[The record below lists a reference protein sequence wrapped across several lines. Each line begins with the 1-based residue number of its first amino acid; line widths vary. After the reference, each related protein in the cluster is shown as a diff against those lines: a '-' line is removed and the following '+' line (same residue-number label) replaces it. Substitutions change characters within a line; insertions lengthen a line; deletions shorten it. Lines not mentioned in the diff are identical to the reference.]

1 MDCLDIEY
9 KDDSIVLKG
18 VRNFDLKQ
26 TLECGQCFR
35 WERVSDN
42 NYIGVA
48 FGRVLEVFQEGND
61 ITLYNTNRQDFED
74 IWRNYFSLDRDYS
87 KIKEELSKDFILKD
101 AIEYGSGIRVL
112 NQEPF
117 EMVISFI
124 ISARNSVPMIS
135 KTVNEISRRWGE
147 KLEYKG
153 KEYFAFPKKE
163 ILASLTIEEMKDAGG
178 SFRSRYIIDTS
189 DKINKCEKIKEGRL
203 LVENQDEFLKL
214 YDLERI
220 ISLDDEE
227 CHKALQN
234 YSGIGSK
241 VADCIMLFSMEKTS
255 AFPVDRW
262 VQRAMMHFYDAGD
275 LSLPKIRVFGR
286 DRFGEFAGAAQQY
299 LFYYTKEKGIKL

>member
-1 MDCLDIEY
+1 MDYLDIEY
-9 KDDSIVLKG
+9 SVNSVTLKG
-18 VRNFDLKQ
+18 VKSFNLEQ

-35 WERVSDN
+35 WEKVSEN

-48 FGRVLEVFQEGND
+48 FGRVLEAVQEND
-61 ITLYNTNRQDFED
+61 VITFYNTNEQDFKN
-74 IWRNYFSLDRDYS
+74 IWLKYFSLDRDYTE
-87 KIKEELSKDFILKD
+87 IKTQLSEDPTLRE

-135 KTVNEISRRWGE
+135 KTVNEISKRWGA

-153 KEYFAFPKKE
+153 KEYFAFPSKE
-163 ILASLTIEEMKDAGG
+163 VLAAITIEEMKDAGG
-178 SFRSRYIIDTS
+178 SFRSRYIVDTS
-189 DKINKCEKIKEGRL
+189 DKITKCEEIKAGKL
-203 LVENQDEFLKL
+203 LMDDQDEFLKL

-220 ISLDDEE
+220 ISLDDDE

-241 VADCIMLFSMEKTS
+241 VADCIMLFSMGKTS

-262 VQRAMMHFYDAGD
+262 VQRAMMHFYNAGD

-286 DRFGEFAGAAQQY
+286 DRFGKFAGAAQQY

>member
-1 MDCLDIEY
+1 MDYLDIEY

-35 WERVSDN
+35 WEKVSDN

-61 ITLYNTNRQDFED
+61 IILYNTNRQYFED

-87 KIKEELSKDFILKD
+87 KVKEELSKDSILKD

-135 KTVNEISRRWGE
+135 KTVN
-147 KLEYKG
+147 
-153 KEYFAFPKKE
+153 
-163 ILASLTIEEMKDAGG
+163 
-178 SFRSRYIIDTS
+178 
-189 DKINKCEKIKEGRL
+189 
-203 LVENQDEFLKL
+203 
-214 YDLERI
+214 
-220 ISLDDEE
+220 
-227 CHKALQN
+227 
-234 YSGIGSK
+234 
-241 VADCIMLFSMEKTS
+241 
-255 AFPVDRW
+255 
-262 VQRAMMHFYDAGD
+262 
-275 LSLPKIRVFGR
+275 
-286 DRFGEFAGAAQQY
+286 
-299 LFYYTKEKGIKL
+299 

>member
-87 KIKEELSKDFILKD
+87 KIKEELSKDSILKD

-203 LVENQDEFLKL
+203 SVENQDEFLKL

-275 LSLPKIRVFGR
+275 LSLPKIRIFGR

>member
-1 MDCLDIEY
+1 MDYLNIEY
-9 KDDSIVLKG
+9 SDNSITLKE
-18 VRNFDLKQ
+18 VKNFDLKQ

-35 WERVSDN
+35 WEKVAEN

-48 FGRVLEVFQEGND
+48 FGKVLEVFQNKND
-61 ITLYNTNRQDFED
+61 IILYNTNEQDFKN
-74 IWRNYFSLDRDYS
+74 IWKKYFSLDKNYTE
-87 KIKEELSKDFILKD
+87 IKTQLSTDATLRD

-135 KTVNEISRRWGE
+135 KTVNEISRRWGK

-153 KEYFAFPKKE
+153 KEYFAFPEKE
-163 ILASLTIEEMKDAGG
+163 VLASITIEEMKDAGG

-189 DKINKCEKIKEGRL
+189 DKINKCENIKLGKL
-203 LVENQDEFLKL
+203 SMDNQDEFLEL
-214 YDLERI
+214 YDLDRI
-220 ISLDDEE
+220 ISLDDDE

-234 YSGIGSK
+234 YSGVGSK

-262 VQRAMMHFYDAGD
+262 VQRAMMQFYNAGD
-275 LSLPKIRVFGR
+275 LSLPKIRIFGR
-286 DRFGEFAGAAQQY
+286 DRFGKFAGAAQQY

>member
-275 LSLPKIRVFGR
+275 LSLPKIRIFGR

>member
-1 MDCLDIEY
+1 MDCLNIEY
-9 KDDSIVLKG
+9 GDNSVTLKG
-18 VRNFDLKQ
+18 VKNFDLEQ

-35 WERVSDN
+35 WEKVAEN

-48 FGRVLEVFQEGND
+48 FNRVLEAIQDGNT
-61 ITLYNTNRQDFED
+61 ITFYNTNEQDFQN
-74 IWRNYFSLDRDYS
+74 IWMKYFSLNRDYT
-87 KIKEELSKDFILKD
+87 KIKTQLSEDPTLRE

-135 KTVNEISRRWGE
+135 KTVNEISKRWGE
-147 KLEYKG
+147 KLEYNG

-163 ILASLTIEEMKDAGG
+163 VLAKITIEEMKDAGG

-189 DKINKCEKIKEGRL
+189 DKITKCEEIKAGKLSIDDQEK
-203 LVENQDEFLKL
+203 FLEL
-214 YDLERI
+214 YDLDRI

-262 VQRAMMHFYDAGD
+262 VQRAMMHFYNARD
-275 LSLPKIRVFGR
+275 LSLPKIRIFGR

>member
-1 MDCLDIEY
+1 MDYLEIECG
-9 KDDSIVLKG
+9 SNSVTLKG
-18 VRNFDLKQ
+18 VKNFNLKQ

-35 WERVSDN
+35 WEKVARD

-48 FGRVLEVFQEGND
+48 FGKVLEVKQTG
-61 ITLYNTNRQDFED
+61 ED
-74 IWRNYFSLDRDYS
+74 IILLNTTKEEFDKIWLNYFNLTTNYTA
-87 KIKEELSKDFILKD
+87 IKSELSKDIILRK

-147 KLEYKG
+147 KIVYKG
-153 KEYFAFPKKE
+153 NDYYAFPSKDV
-163 ILASLTIEEMKDAGG
+163 LAKITEAQMKDAGG

-189 DKINKCEKIKEGRL
+189 DKINKCELIKAGEL
-203 LVENQDEFLKL
+203 AIDESESFLEK

-220 ISLDDEE
+220 ISLDVDE

-234 YSGIGSK
+234 YSGIGEK
-241 VADCIMLFSMEKTS
+241 VADCIMLFSMKKTS

-262 VQRAMMHFYDAGD
+262 VKRAMMHFYDAGD

-286 DRFGEFAGAAQQY
+286 GRFGELAGAAQQY